1 MSATDK
7 RVGFPSLY
15 KATYED
21 GWELKNT
28 GYDYNDTLLKRSL
41 SNYMFKNPNLST
53 FLQDYL
59 NPIMVFFL
67 NRVKFL
73 RIYYNYGVPKDYE
86 KIN

>member
-7 RVGFPSLY
+7 RVGYPSLY
-15 KATYED
+15 KAAYED
-21 GWELKNT
+21 GWELKNL
-28 GYDYNDTLLKRSL
+28 GYDYSDTLLKRSM
-41 SNYMFKNPNLST
+41 SNYMFRNPNLST

>member
-1 MSATDK
+1 MSEIDK
-7 RVGFPSLY
+7 REGFPSLY

-28 GYDYNDTLLKRSL
+28 GYDYTDTLLKRSM
-41 SNYMFKNPNLST
+41 SGYMFKNPNLST

-67 NRVKFL
+67 NRVKFI

>member
-1 MSATDK
+1 MNETDK
-7 RVGFPSLY
+7 RVGFPSVY
-15 KATYED
+15 KVTYEND
-21 GWELKNT
+21 WDLKNT
-28 GYDYNDTLLKRSL
+28 GYDYSETLLKRSM
-41 SNYMFKNPNLST
+41 SGYMFKNPNLST
-53 FLQDYL
+53 FLQSYL

>member
-1 MSATDK
+1 MNATDR
-7 RVGFPSLY
+7 RVGFPSPY
-15 KATYED
+15 KATYEN

-28 GYDYNDTLLKRSL
+28 GYDYTNTLLKNSM
-41 SNYMFKNPNLST
+41 SAYMFKNPQLSA